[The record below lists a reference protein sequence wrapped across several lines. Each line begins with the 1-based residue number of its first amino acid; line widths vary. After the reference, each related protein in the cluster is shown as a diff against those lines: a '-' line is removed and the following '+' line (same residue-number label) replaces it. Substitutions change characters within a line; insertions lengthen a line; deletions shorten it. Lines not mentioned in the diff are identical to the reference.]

1 VCSTHEARL
10 AQLGR
15 LIDEVAAAAR
25 AAAQD
30 PGTSAGLAAQLA
42 DAWSLLA
49 DLDPALA
56 LRLAGYQAAGA

>member
-1 VCSTHEARL
+1 VYSTHEAGLARL
-10 AQLGR
+10 GQ

-25 AAAQD
+25 AVAQD
-30 PGTSAGLAAQLA
+30 PGAGTELAARLA

-56 LRLAGYQAAGA
+56 LRLAGYQAAGV